1 MVIIPITISPE
12 IFSSPDPRR
21 YKYIPKGQRIKE
33 MRFIP
38 KEEKFFDLFEDLADR
53 IEAGG
58 KLFLELVESDAY
70 SEAKIVRL
78 KEIEHEAD
86 VITHRTYEKMHT
98 TFLTPLDRE
107 DIHCLINK
115 MDSIM
120 DMTEAAAARL
130 LLYKVK
136 EPAPALIEQ
145 ARILRESIGKV
156 KTIIHALRDMKNAS
170 LILQTSVEINTLENA
185 GDVILRTAMAKLFE
199 NEQDVRE
206 LIKWK
211 EIHERIEE
219 AIDVCEDV
227 SNIVEGI
234 VLKNG

>member
-1 MVIIPITISPE
+1 
-12 IFSSPDPRR
+12 
-21 YKYIPKGQRIKE
+21 

-38 KEEKFFDLFEDLADR
+38 REEKFFDLFEELAAK
-53 IEAGG
+53 IEVGG
-58 KLFLELVESDAY
+58 KLFLELAQSGTY
-70 SEAKIVRL
+70 SERQVARL
-78 KEIEHEAD
+78 KEIENEAD

-98 TFLTPLDRE
+98 TFITPLDRE
-107 DIHCLINK
+107 DIYCLVNK
-115 MDSIM
+115 MDSII

-130 LLYKVK
+130 FLYRVKV
-136 EPAPALIEQ
+136 PAEALVEQ
-145 ARILRESIGKV
+145 AKVLNESIGKI
-156 KTIIHALRDMKNAS
+156 KTMIHALRDMKNAPQIIDIS
-170 LILQTSVEINTLENA
+170 IEINTLEND
-185 GDVILRTAMAKLFE
+185 GDAILRTAMTRLFE
-199 NEQDVRE
+199 NEKDIRE

>member
-1 MVIIPITISPE
+1 
-12 IFSSPDPRR
+12 
-21 YKYIPKGQRIKE
+21 

-38 KEEKFFDLFEDLADR
+38 KEEKFFDLFEELADR

-58 KLFLELVESDAY
+58 KLFLEVVKEDAY
-70 SEAKIVRL
+70 NEAQIARL

-86 VITHRTYEKMHT
+86 IITHRTYEKMHT

-107 DIHCLINK
+107 DIHSLINK
-115 MDSIM
+115 MDSIL

-130 LLYKVK
+130 ILYKVK
-136 EPAPALIEQ
+136 ETAPALIEQ
-145 ARILRESIGKV
+145 ARVLGESIGKV
-156 KTIIHALRDMKNAS
+156 KTIIHALREMKHAP
-170 LILQTSVEINTLENA
+170 LILQTCVEIHTLENA
-185 GDVILRTAMAKLFE
+185 GDVILRSIMAHLFE

>member
-1 MVIIPITISPE
+1 
-12 IFSSPDPRR
+12 
-21 YKYIPKGQRIKE
+21 

-38 KEEKFFDLFEDLADR
+38 REEKFFDLFEELAAK

-58 KLFLELVESDAY
+58 MLFLELVEEDAY

-86 VITHRTYEKMHT
+86 IITHRTYEKMHT

-107 DIHCLINK
+107 DIYCLVNK
-115 MDSIM
+115 MDSIL
-120 DMTEAAAARL
+120 DGTEAAAARL

-136 EPAPALIEQ
+136 KPAPALIEQ
-145 ARILRESIGKV
+145 ARVLKETVGKV

-170 LILQTSVEINTLENA
+170 LVLQTSVEINTLENA
-185 GDVILRTAMAKLFE
+185 GDVILRTTMAHLFE
-199 NEQDVRE
+199 NESDVRE